1 MLTCIH
7 YFAAFSCIINMSFY
21 SALSEEEKSTLRAG
35 LITNFNE
42 PINQVSEKMS
52 ANCSFFPVVFLLLF
66 QTNFGSLL

>member
-52 ANCSFFPVVFLLLF
+52 ANCFFLSLGFFASFP
-66 QTNFGSLL
+66 N